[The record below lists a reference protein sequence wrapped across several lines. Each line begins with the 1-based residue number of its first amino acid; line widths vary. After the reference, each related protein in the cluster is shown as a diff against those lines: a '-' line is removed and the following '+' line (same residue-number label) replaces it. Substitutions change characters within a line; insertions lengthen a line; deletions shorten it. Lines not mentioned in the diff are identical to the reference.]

1 VVTALGTLF
10 LEIAPQQ
17 VRAIAVDGTSS
28 TLLLCDNKGV
38 PLTPALMYND
48 SRAQRQAGLIATI
61 APKQAGGHGAS
72 SSLAKLLWM
81 QENNMDDN
89 ATHAVHQA
97 DWILGKLAGEWGV
110 SDYNNCLK
118 LGYDVGALCWPDWF
132 SELNVNTALLPKVKT
147 PGTTINTVSKKIS
160 RELNLRPDTEVIA
173 GTSDGVAAFLAAGAT
188 RPGQAVTSLGST
200 LVLKLL
206 SRQPVFS
213 PEHGVYSHRLGNYW
227 LVGGASNS
235 GGAVLLQHF
244 KQEQLQEMTSTLNP
258 DVLLNL
264 NYYPLP
270 GIGERFPVNDPD
282 MTGCLEPLPD
292 SNVAFF
298 QGILEG
304 IAHIEAKGYR
314 LLTELGAPE
323 VTEIMTT
330 GGGSKNPAWTSIRER
345 ITGIRQGKAHSDMA
359 AYGTALLATGI
370 IEKQYL

>member
-1 VVTALGTLF
+1 
-10 LEIAPQQ
+10 
-17 VRAIAVDGTSS
+17 
-28 TLLLCDNKGV
+28 
-38 PLTPALMYND
+38 MYND
-48 SRAQRQAGLIATI
+48 SRAQKQAETI
-61 APKQAGGHGAS
+61 ARVAPKEAGCHGAT

-81 QENNMDDN
+81 QENDIDIN
-89 ATHAVHQA
+89 AVHAVHQT
-97 DWILGKLAGEWGV
+97 DWILGKLAGEWGY

-118 LGYDVGALCWPDWF
+118 LGYDVEALCWPDWL
-132 SELNVNTALLPKVKT
+132 SELSINAALLPKVNA
-147 PGTTINTVSKKIS
+147 PGTKINTVSKKVS
-160 RELNLRPDTEVIA
+160 DELGLRPGTKIIA

-188 RPGQAVTSLGST
+188 QSGQAVTSLGST

-206 SRQPVFS
+206 SEQPVFS

-244 KQEQLQEMTSTLNP
+244 KKEQLQEMTPKLNP

-270 GIGERFPVNDPD
+270 GIGERFPVNDPN
-282 MTGCLEPLPD
+282 MTGRLEPLPD
-292 SNVAFF
+292 SSVAYF

-330 GGGSKNPAWTSIRER
+330 GGGSRNPAWTKIREKIIGVKQTR
-345 ITGIRQGKAHSDMA
+345 AHSDMA

-370 IEKQYL
+370 IEKQYR